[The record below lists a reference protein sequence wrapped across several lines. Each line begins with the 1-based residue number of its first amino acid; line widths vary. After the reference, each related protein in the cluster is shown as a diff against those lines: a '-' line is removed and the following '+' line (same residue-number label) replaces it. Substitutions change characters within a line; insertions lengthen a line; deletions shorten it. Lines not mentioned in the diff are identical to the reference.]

1 MPHLTVGEETD
12 FNKGAAGSFRKGV
25 KCSISC
31 DYTTTYMCQNASN
44 GSPKKNEFTVY
55 QLHLNKLILKNNKVD
70 KQSYKTA
77 PMENP

>member
-1 MPHLTVGEETD
+1 
-12 FNKGAAGSFRKGV
+12 
-25 KCSISC
+25 
-31 DYTTTYMCQNASN
+31 MCQNASN